1 MYDTILNILF
11 IIILFYILIT
21 SYIEYQK
28 ELEFKQN
35 YITDHNELEDKLLEC
50 QNSKLYNI
58 YQTLSE
64 EDKKFLDIYINYS
77 RIKQKSD
84 KSKYNKLYKGIK
96 NQLVYGT
103 ILTILLK
110 GANSHTILNS
120 LKQNTFQQ
128 FGTNFL

>member
-1 MYDTILNILF
+1 MYDTIINILC
-11 IIILFYILIT
+11 IISLIYILYQ

-28 ELEFKQN
+28 NKEFKN
-35 YITDHNELEDKLLEC
+35 NFITDYKELHDKLQHC